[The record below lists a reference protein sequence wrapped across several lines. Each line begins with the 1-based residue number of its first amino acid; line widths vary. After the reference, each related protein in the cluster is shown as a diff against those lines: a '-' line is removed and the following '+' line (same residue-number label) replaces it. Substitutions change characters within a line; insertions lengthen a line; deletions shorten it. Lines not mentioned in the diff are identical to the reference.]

1 MLKKKTKAKN
11 KTEKKK
17 NKSNN
22 NKKKCCYSEKPTR
35 FRVFINYFFRCEN
48 VMFIYVFN

>member
-17 NKSNN
+17 QKN
-22 NKKKCCYSEKPTR
+22 CCYSEKPLLL
-35 FRVFINYFFRCEN
+35 
-48 VMFIYVFN
+48 